1 MDILIKPILTEKMTA
16 QGEKLNRYGFI
27 VDPRANKLE
36 IKAAVEAMY
45 GVVVTEVNT
54 ANYMGKAKS
63 RYTRAGL
70 LSRYTKHGLL
80 VGRADNYKKA
90 IVTLKDGDKID
101 FYSNI

>member
-1 MDILIKPILTEKMTA
+1 MDILIKPILTERMTA
-16 QGEKLNRYGFI
+16 QGDKLHRYGFI

-45 GVVVTEVNT
+45 GVVVTSVNT
-54 ANYMGKAKS
+54 CNYMGKAKS

-70 LSRYTKHGLL
+70 LS
-80 VGRADNYKKA
+80 GRANNFKKA
-90 IVTLKDGDKID
+90 FVTLKDGDKID

>member
-1 MDILIKPILTEKMTA
+1 MTA
-16 QGEKLNRYGFI
+16 QGDKLNRYGFI
-27 VDPRANKLE
+27 VVPRANKLE
-36 IKAAVEAMY
+36 IMAAVVAMY

-70 LSRYTKHGLL
+70 LS
-80 VGRADNYKKA
+80 GRANNFKKA
-90 IVTLKDGDKID
+90 FVTLKDGDKID